1 MNNFNDND
9 FDFNNDNEDNPLMY
23 SDKSQALS
31 QKNIINIRNKVKNTN
46 FDDIFSKK
54 ILNRN
59 IYIKT
64 TQLNKN
70 IDSTIEEVLNKE
82 VGGLCLSEGYIKEN
96 SCKVLLKS
104 EGNLDISNFKATIY
118 YTVRYEAMVCN
129 PVEGEIIKCFV
140 SDVNK
145 TNIRA
150 YVISEDESPLNIFL
164 PKQHNSGEDDFI
176 RIKEGDYIQ
185 VMVISKKF
193 EYLDREILVIGK
205 LLSLEE

>member
-1 MNNFNDND
+1 MNNMNNLNDLND
-9 FDFNNDNEDNPLMY
+9 LSYEDDPVE
-23 SDKSQALS
+23 LS

-46 FDDIFSKK
+46 FDDIFHKK

-64 TQLNKN
+64 NELNKDIN
-70 IDSTIEEVLNKE
+70 KTIETVLNKE
-82 VGGLCLSEGYIKEN
+82 VGGMCISEGYIQDN

-104 EGNLDISNFKATIY
+104 EGNLNISNFKATVY
-118 YTVRYEAMVCN
+118 YTVRYEAQVCN

-164 PKQHNSGEDDFI
+164 PKQHNSGDDDFI
-176 RIKEGDYIQ
+176 KIKEGDYIN

-193 EYLDREILVIGK
+193 EYLDKEILVIGK
-205 LLSLEE
+205 LLSIDG